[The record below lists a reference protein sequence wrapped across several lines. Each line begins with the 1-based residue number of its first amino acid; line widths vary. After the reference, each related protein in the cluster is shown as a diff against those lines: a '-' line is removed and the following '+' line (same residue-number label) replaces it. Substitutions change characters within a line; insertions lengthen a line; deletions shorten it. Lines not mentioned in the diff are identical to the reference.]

1 MCKTVE
7 ARSYFEICTNL
18 CVFLSVFLL
27 LLAQSNWVVCCAP
40 SYLRGDNATWESSS
54 RVQFLLDFF
63 SQKPE
68 CLGELKVFSD
78 YGKDRR
84 TSEKSRV
91 KETLRKKKLFHWA
104 S

>member
-1 MCKTVE
+1 MDYIKEKFTDKVIESGGCKLRNSMEAFLENKGGRVCKTGE

-40 SYLRGDNATWESSS
+40 RYLRGDNATWESSS

-63 SQKPE
+63 P
-68 CLGELKVFSD
+68 
-78 YGKDRR
+78 
-84 TSEKSRV
+84 KS
-91 KETLRKKKLFHWA
+91 LNA
-104 S
+104 